1 MLPMKKIRHPIPP
14 RATGKKKKSKSKSTM
29 KTEKKRM
36 DESRRQTTNSTS
48 SSSFSLLFVTRQRSL
63 RFGRRSNER
72 SEDRLNFDWIRVVLL
87 DCLFFY
93 PHKPSAD
100 DRSIINI
107 FDLDGAEWVLY
118 LKMKFISSHGG
129 PSPKQQQQHR
139 NCSIRQ
145 QLLPRLPTTS
155 THTKFNK

>member
-14 RATGKKKKSKSKSTM
+14 RATGKKKEKTKSKSTM

-118 LKMKFISSHGG
+118 LKMKFPLVSSILCGSGTVECHHD
-129 PSPKQQQQHR
+129 PE
-139 NCSIRQ
+139 
-145 QLLPRLPTTS
+145 
-155 THTKFNK
+155 